1 VHFIHGS
8 LCSIQVLSEDELI
21 KLKEEAPKYKDLVS
35 KPHCIRTYEEI
46 SKAHQVRAE
55 KRRLLGFLVKEAKA
69 ACEKGKLHGE
79 SEQIPQE
86 HVMFANLCRMIL
98 PLISALK
105 PPYVH
110 EFPLPK
116 GLKRS
121 WDSAFEPLVQNKST
135 FCEGLSVGETG
146 GTRIARRFSFSGAQ
160 PSTSKA
166 IVPYKPIPH
175 VLLSI
180 LAESQKIDVDNMD
193 RDQYTNLGK
202 SVLAPLTTTEQVEVG
217 IEATPLA
224 SVGDSKD
231 EAKLLVEHSEQVQ
244 VQVQANSVSG
254 LPPSPR
260 PPKSVSKPS
269 SPF

>member
-1 VHFIHGS
+1 MHFIHGS

-55 KRRLLGFLVKEAKA
+55 KRRLLGSLVKEAKA

-86 HVMFANLCRMIL
+86 HVMFANLCRLIL

-110 EFPLPK
+110 ELPLPK

-121 WDSAFEPLVQNKST
+121 WDSAFEPIVLNKST
-135 FCEGLSVGETG
+135 FCEGLSLSETG
-146 GTRIARRFSFSGAQ
+146 GTRIARRSSFSGAQ

-166 IVPYKPIPH
+166 IVPYKPFPH
-175 VLLSI
+175 AVLLN
-180 LAESQKIDVDNMD
+180 QNIDVDN
-193 RDQYTNLGK
+193 LVGI
-202 SVLAPLTTTEQVEVG
+202 SAVPPPLTESVEQVEVLG
-217 IEATPLA
+217 E
-224 SVGDSKD
+224 GKD
-231 EAKLLVEHSEQVQ
+231 EELVLAEFSEQNV
-244 VQVQANSVSG
+244 VNIIDTS
-254 LPPSPR
+254 
-260 PPKSVSKPS
+260 
-269 SPF
+269 

>member
-1 VHFIHGS
+1 MCSQLLIVHFIHGS
-8 LCSIQVLSEDELI
+8 SCSIQVLSEDELL

-35 KPHCIRTYEEI
+35 KVHCMRTYEKI
-46 SKAHQVRAE
+46 SSAHEVRAE
-55 KRRLLGFLVKEAKA
+55 KKRLLGFLVKEAKA

-86 HVMFANLCRMIL
+86 YVMFANLCRMIL
-98 PLISALK
+98 PMISALK

-110 EFPLPK
+110 ELPLPK

-121 WDSAFEPLVQNKST
+121 RDSAFEPIVLNKSN
-135 FCEGLSVGETG
+135 FCEGLSLGETG

-180 LAESQKIDVDNMD
+180 LAESQSQNIDGDNMD
-193 RDQYTNLGK
+193 RDQYIK
-202 SVLAPLTTTEQVEVG
+202 RKFRVC
-217 IEATPLA
+217 
-224 SVGDSKD
+224 
-231 EAKLLVEHSEQVQ
+231 H
-244 VQVQANSVSG
+244 
-254 LPPSPR
+254 
-260 PPKSVSKPS
+260 
-269 SPF
+269 

>member
-1 VHFIHGS
+1 MHFIHGS
-8 LCSIQVLSEDELI
+8 LFSIQVLSEDELI

-55 KRRLLGFLVKEAKA
+55 KRRLLGSLVKEAKA

-110 EFPLPK
+110 ELPLPK

-121 WDSAFEPLVQNKST
+121 WDSASEPIVLNKST
-135 FCEGLSVGETG
+135 FCEGLSLGETG
-146 GTRIARRFSFSGAQ
+146 GTRIARRSSFSGAQ

-244 VQVQANSVSG
+244 VQVQANSFSG